1 MGVDFEVVG
10 GNEKEFFSPMVFLGF
25 CMKKKIFEGFN
36 PALEKKEGEKD
47 LKARLG

>member
-10 GNEKEFFSPMVFLGF
+10 GNEKEFFSAMVLLGF
-25 CMKKKIFEGFN
+25 CMKEKIFEGFN
-36 PALEKKEGEKD
+36 PALEKKEGEKA